1 MAQLQQGGSLSG
13 QVAQF
18 AVSTERT
25 SRSSKREAKQHES
38 TEKLLL
44 EKDEEIRKMQA
55 MIQQM
60 KCQLNQTPRQV
71 AHAMF
76 RKL

>member
-18 AVSTERT
+18 AVERT